1 MAKNRKLVKE
11 IMVYPYESI
20 RIHAFEEH
28 KHWRFFSYVAK

>member
-20 RIHAFEEH
+20 RIHALEEH